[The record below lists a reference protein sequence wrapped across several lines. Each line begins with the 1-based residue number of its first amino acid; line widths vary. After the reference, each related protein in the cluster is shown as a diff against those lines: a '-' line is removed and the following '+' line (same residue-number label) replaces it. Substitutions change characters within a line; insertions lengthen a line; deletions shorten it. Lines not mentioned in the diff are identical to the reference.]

1 MSSKVLKEVAQRI
14 TQRFEREDQAR
25 DEALALHRKVIKSS
39 SLAIRAVHRGEMD
52 EADTHLQK
60 AEKLLRQATG
70 GLRDFPNIYFSGFL
84 QDAEKEFAEARI
96 TQAVIGGRPFPEPET
111 LQIDFPPY
119 LNGLGEA
126 VGELRRYILDRIR
139 LGQLE
144 ESERVL
150 EVMDEI
156 YFTLITMDFPDA
168 ITKGLRRTTDIA
180 RGCLE
185 RTRGDLTNHFGRARI
200 QDGIEYLK
208 QRLSDSH
215 ELDGVTV

>member
-1 MSSKVLKEVAQRI
+1 MSSKVLKEVASRI
-14 TQRFEREDQAR
+14 TERFEKEDNAR

-39 SLAIRAVHRGEMD
+39 SLAIRAVHRGEMSD
-52 EADTHLQK
+52 ADRHLQK
-60 AEKLLRQATG
+60 AERLLRQAHDA
-70 GLRDFPNIYFSGFL
+70 LQDFPNIHFSGFL
-84 QDAEKEFAEARI
+84 QDAEKEFAEAKI
-96 TQAVIGGRPFPEPET
+96 TQAVIAGRNFPEPEE
-111 LQIDFPPY
+111 LGIDYPPY

-139 LGQLE
+139 LGKLE
-144 ESERVL
+144 ESERIL

-156 YFTLITMDFPDA
+156 YYILIAMDFPDA

-200 QDGIEYLK
+200 LEGIEFIKSQLPESYASA
-208 QRLSDSH
+208 LSD
-215 ELDGVTV
+215 